1 MARRG
6 VRAPPSTRTK
16 AASDTSS
23 WPPQPQSWLSSST
36 CSTRSFTRPAGDRH
50 GHIASCRS
58 RAAGARTVPG
68 CRTTKTSGSRTEPSR
83 KDSPAEGTIGP
94 RRGKRGAVGSC
105 LSALAS
111 PVPAGTAA
119 WLARGRAKAQP
130 GTRIPSA
137 LPRPGCL
144 LGAGLAP
151 RLLAAQEGTVPLP
164 RGTPPVS
171 AHSWERAVPCP
182 EAAARTGCPDTV
194 HGAAARAAALL
205 QEPHVLQSWHEMCAP
220 GHSCPLCWDGMGS
233 SPRAYELPC
242 SLGELSSTQAALGE
256 PGRRRWDTCGKHGP
270 AGAAPACVQGGL
282 GLCSVPRRGAGGST
296 SVLRALCC
304 GRGAGPGL
312 AGRTQAAGGRCLAA
326 VLAAS
331 LSCVLGG
338 C

>member
-23 WPPQPQSWLSSST
+23 WPPRPQSWLSSST

-50 GHIASCRS
+50 GHGASCRS
-58 RAAGARTVPG
+58 GAAGARAVPG
-68 CRTTKTSGSRTEPSR
+68 RRATKTSGGRTEPSG

-119 WLARGRAKAQP
+119 WLARSRAKAQP

-151 RLLAAQEGTVPLP
+151 RLRAAQEGTVPLP

-182 EAAARTGCPDTV
+182 EAAARTGCPDTL
-194 HGAAARAAALL
+194 HGPAARAAALL
-205 QEPHVLQSWHEMCAP
+205 QEPRVLQSWHEMCPP
-220 GHSCPLCWDGMGS
+220 GHSCPLCWDRMDQGLMNFPAHPESSAAPRQPWGSLAHGAGTPVASTDLRGLHLPASRGGWVSAVCPGMG
-233 SPRAYELPC
+233 L
-242 SLGELSSTQAALGE
+242 
-256 PGRRRWDTCGKHGP
+256 
-270 AGAAPACVQGGL
+270 GAAP
-282 GLCSVPRRGAGGST
+282 RF
-296 SVLRALCC
+296 
-304 GRGAGPGL
+304 
-312 AGRTQAAGGRCLAA
+312 
-326 VLAAS
+326 
-331 LSCVLGG
+331 
-338 C
+338 